1 MYKLLYYNQNDLL
14 SLNYLL
20 FLDKTNIPVSLIFV
34 RYISIFLKKLSMI
47 LHISVIVFVIIMLQE
62 NYVQLNSN

>member
-34 RYISIFLKKLSMI
+34 RYISISLNKLSMI

>member
-1 MYKLLYYNQNDLL
+1 MYKLLDYNQNDLL

-34 RYISIFLKKLSMI
+34 RYISISLKKLSMI

>member
-1 MYKLLYYNQNDLL
+1 MYKLLDYNQNDLL

-34 RYISIFLKKLSMI
+34 RYISISLNKLSMI
-47 LHISVIVFVIIMLQE
+47 LHMSVIVFVIIMLQE

>member
-1 MYKLLYYNQNDLL
+1 MYKLLDYNQNDLL

-34 RYISIFLKKLSMI
+34 RYISISLNKLSMI

>member
-1 MYKLLYYNQNDLL
+1 MYKLLDYNQNDLL

-34 RYISIFLKKLSMI
+34 RYISISLNKLSMI

-62 NYVQLNSN
+62 NYIQLNSN

>member
-34 RYISIFLKKLSMI
+34 RYISISLKKLSMI

>member
-1 MYKLLYYNQNDLL
+1 MYKLLDYNQNDLL